1 MGDVIMTTPAFR
13 ALKTLNPDVRL
24 TLLTSAIGAG
34 IAEFIP
40 EIDHVIPFDVPWM
53 RTDTASAAVTEL
65 IERLAAEQFDAAILF
80 TVFSQNPL
88 PAALICYMAN
98 IPLRLGYCR
107 ENPYHLL
114 TDWTPDSEPFTPIKH
129 EVERQLALVSNIGA
143 QAGDRALRLTV
154 PDDAR
159 ASALSKA
166 QIDPARRW
174 LILHPGVSEGRRQYP
189 PEQFIEAGQAL
200 RDKQIVVTGGDAEID
215 LCERVAREVGGVS
228 LAGKLTLG
236 ELIGLIDAA
245 PMLITN
251 NTGTAHIAAAVK
263 TPVVVLYAHTNPQH
277 TPWKT
282 PNRVLY
288 FDVPLSARSKNTL
301 LEYTYHQTVRQPVID
316 AQPDDIV
323 RAVNELFEETSMEI
337 ASVAFKD
344 RQPVPTAYTC
354 DGANVS
360 PPLTFSDIPANAK
373 SLVLMVEDVDA
384 PANPWVHW
392 LVFNIPPTTTT
403 VRPDSIPDGAT
414 EGLANGGTH
423 GYEGP
428 CPRYFAGTHH
438 YKFRLLALD
447 TWLDLPAAST
457 RADVLARA
465 EGHIIAEALLVG
477 TALGSLAEH

>member
-1 MGDVIMTTPAFR
+1 
-13 ALKTLNPDVRL
+13 
-24 TLLTSAIGAG
+24 
-34 IAEFIP
+34 
-40 EIDHVIPFDVPWM
+40 
-53 RTDTASAAVTEL
+53 
-65 IERLAAEQFDAAILF
+65 
-80 TVFSQNPL
+80 
-88 PAALICYMAN
+88 
-98 IPLRLGYCR
+98 
-107 ENPYHLL
+107 
-114 TDWTPDSEPFTPIKH
+114 
-129 EVERQLALVSNIGA
+129 
-143 QAGDRALRLTV
+143 
-154 PDDAR
+154 
-159 ASALSKA
+159 
-166 QIDPARRW
+166 
-174 LILHPGVSEGRRQYP
+174 
-189 PEQFIEAGQAL
+189 
-200 RDKQIVVTGGDAEID
+200 
-215 LCERVAREVGGVS
+215 
-228 LAGKLTLG
+228 
-236 ELIGLIDAA
+236 
-245 PMLITN
+245 
-251 NTGTAHIAAAVK
+251 
-263 TPVVVLYAHTNPQH
+263 
-277 TPWKT
+277 
-282 PNRVLY
+282 
-288 FDVPLSARSKNTL
+288 
-301 LEYTYHQTVRQPVID
+301 
-316 AQPDDIV
+316 
-323 RAVNELFEETSMEI
+323 MEI